1 MQEDA
6 EKIVVAKPVAS
17 RPFSNNRPV
26 TFSDSS
32 VAIKPRTIRLRPKQN
47 LLCPPT
53 MDEMSES
60 VSFGFS
66 DKTSSKEGSNL
77 PILYRPTP
85 KLVSR
90 RSVSLSANLE
100 ITASTQQQRATDQ
113 PVSSQNPE
121 SDQQN
126 YYLQT
131 RSAPKY
137 YCSTTSQPPT
147 GNTSQITD
155 PSTLV
160 TQNTE
165 QETSLQTANSGSADR
180 PSYDGYNWRK
190 YGQKQVKGSEFPRSY
205 YKCTHPNCPV
215 KKKVERTLDG
225 HIAEIVY
232 KGEHNHPKP
241 QPMKRQQQN
250 STASGNSAFGGNG
263 VGIGN
268 VNTFEPR
275 MDGQDEF
282 SLAGFGSCYQGQDG
296 NITSV
301 SEFGGMTASADFDR
315 PDFKRRKKDDQVSGG
330 STFARSGDVAIAV
343 QASMETDVAGDGFHW
358 RKYGQKVVKG
368 NPYPRSYYRCTS
380 PKCNVRKYVEKVSDE
395 LGSFVTTY
403 EGRHNHEAPSR
414 RTSSAIS

>member
-17 RPFSNNRPV
+17 RPFSNNQNV
-26 TFSDSS
+26 AFSDSS

-47 LLCPPT
+47 LFCPPT

-77 PILYRPTP
+77 PILYRPMP
-85 KLVSR
+85 KLISR

-100 ITASTQQQRATDQ
+100 TTASTQQQRATDQ

-121 SDQQN
+121 LDQQN

-131 RSAPKY
+131 RSTPKY

-225 HIAEIVY
+225 QIAEIVY

-250 STASGNSAFGGNG
+250 STASDNSAFDGNG

-282 SLAGFGSCYQGQDG
+282 SLPGFGSCYQGQDG

-301 SEFGGMTASADFDR
+301 SEFGGVTASADFDR

-414 RTSSAIS
+414 RTRSAIS